1 MNTLSLK
8 KLLLMFPIIK
18 LEFYN
23 KEICLITKTSLSNNI
38 LLFLKKHFNYQFK
51 ILTCVSGIDE
61 PNSLYRFKVVY
72 ELLSVQ
78 YNTRIRVKFIVDEL
92 MSINSAASIFPA
104 ANWWECEVWD
114 MFGIFFNNHPNLVRL
129 LTDYGFEGYPLRK
142 DFPLSG
148 FYEAKYSQ
156 IKNRVIYGNLEL
168 CQEYRTFEFS
178 TPWEKFK

>member
-1 MNTLSLK
+1 MTIVSLK
-8 KLLLMFPIIK
+8 KLLQKFPIIK
-18 LEFYN
+18 IEFYN
-23 KEICLITKTSLSNNI
+23 KEICLIAKTRSSTSF

-51 ILTCVSGIDE
+51 ILTCVSGVDE

-72 ELLSVQ
+72 ELLSIQ

-92 MSINSAASIFPA
+92 MFINSAELVFPA

-114 MFGIFFNNHPNLVRL
+114 MFGIFFNNHSNLVRL

-156 IKNRVIYGNLEL
+156 IKNRVIYGNIEL
-168 CQEYRTFEFS
+168 CQEYRTFEFPS
-178 TPWEKFK
+178 PWEKFK

>member
-1 MNTLSLK
+1 
-8 KLLLMFPIIK
+8 
-18 LEFYN
+18 
-23 KEICLITKTSLSNNI
+23 
-38 LLFLKKHFNYQFK
+38 
-51 ILTCVSGIDE
+51 
-61 PNSLYRFKVVY
+61 
-72 ELLSVQ
+72 
-78 YNTRIRVKFIVDEL
+78 
-92 MSINSAASIFPA
+92 MSINSAESIFPA
-104 ANWWECEVWD
+104 ANWWESEIWD

-168 CQEYRTFEFS
+168 CQEYRTFEFA

>member
-1 MNTLSLK
+1 MNNISLK
-8 KLLLMFPIIK
+8 NLLLMFPIIK

-23 KEICLITKTSLSNNI
+23 EEICLLAKTRLSNSL
-38 LLFLKKHFNYQFK
+38 LLFLKNHFNYQFK
-51 ILTCVSGIDE
+51 ILTCVSGVDE

-72 ELLSVQ
+72 ELLSIQ
-78 YNTRIRVKFIVDEL
+78 YNTRIRVKFMVDEL
-92 MSINSAASIFPA
+92 MSINSAEPIFSA

-114 MFGIFFNNHPNLVRL
+114 MFGIFFNNHSNLVRL

-156 IKNRVIYGNLEL
+156 IKNRVIYNNIEL
-168 CQEYRTFEFS
+168 CQEYRTFDFHS
-178 TPWEKFK
+178 PWEKFK